1 MVLNKTLFNTKRGI
15 FISNARPEDRLRS
28 RKYPYLGSA
37 CALQGSNPS
46 AAGCATA
53 TTTTTSSKVSTG
65 SRPSVTPAATAIDY
79 IGRMQELE
87 RENEVLRM
95 ERARLEASYRN
106 AANSVENRR
115 FDERT
120 TYHVPRTTYHVSRI
134 TYHVPPAS
142 LSLSLSPL
150 PRRQSSTALS
160 HRLRIIVLPF
170 RFIPFAHWQVL
181 SRCRY
186 WR

>member
-115 FDERT
+115 FDEQYAELAHLKVRYHHLPRT
-120 TYHVPRTTYHVSRI
+120 KYHVPRTTYHVPRI
-134 TYHVPPAS
+134 TYHVS
-142 LSLSLSPL
+142 RTTRLTLSLSLTL
-150 PRRQSSTALS
+150 TATP
-160 HRLRIIVLPF
+160 VL
-170 RFIPFAHWQVL
+170 HC
-181 SRCRY
+181 S
-186 WR
+186 